1 VSPDSG
7 AGPAVR
13 LEREAGGLATITLD
27 SPPLNLFD
35 QRMIDDLRA
44 AVADVA
50 AEPPRALLIRA
61 EGRAVSGGVDVHVFD
76 GLTPAQ
82 GSALWTELLA
92 MVEQVETLPAPVVFA
107 AHALTLTA
115 AFELALACDLIVA
128 SPKAKFGLVEK
139 VVGLTP
145 SMGGTQ
151 RLAERAGSGRARHFV
166 LSGGIFDAEE
176 MERWG
181 VVNLIY
187 EEDGFDA
194 AARALAA
201 ELAAGPTRAHAMTKH
216 ILKRFRE
223 GGMPA
228 ADEAVR
234 TEAAALFES
243 EDLKN
248 GVRTFLEHGGPGH
261 AEFHGR

>member
-1 VSPDSG
+1 MSEER
-7 AGPAVR
+7 GPIR
-13 LEREAGGLATITLD
+13 LEREGGLATMTLD

-35 QRMIDDLRA
+35 RGMFEAL
-44 AVADVA
+44 VA
-50 AEPPRALLIRA
+50 AIDAVEADPPRALLIRA
-61 EGRAVSGGVDVHVFD
+61 EGRAVSGGVNVAEFD
-76 GLTPAQ
+76 GLTPERASQ
-82 GSALWTELLA
+82 LWDELIGAVERVEALPL
-92 MVEQVETLPAPVVFA
+92 PVVFA

-166 LSGGIFDAEE
+166 MSGGIFDAEE

-181 VVNLIY
+181 VVNLLY
-187 EEDGFDA
+187 EDQGFDA
-194 AARALAA
+194 AARKLAE
-201 ELAAGPTRAHAMTKH
+201 ELAAGPTKAHAMTKH
-216 ILKRFRE
+216 ILRRFRE
-223 GGMPA
+223 GGMTA

-234 TEAAALFES
+234 TEAAELFAT
-243 EDLKN
+243 EDLQN
-248 GVRTFLEHGGPGH
+248 AVRTFLEHGGPGH
-261 AEFHGR
+261 ATFEGR

>member
-1 VSPDSG
+1 VSPD
-7 AGPAVR
+7 GPAAR
-13 LEREAGGLATITLD
+13 LEREESGLAVITLD

-35 QRMIDDLRA
+35 QRMMDDLRA
-44 AVADVA
+44 AVAGVA

-61 EGRAVSGGVDVHVFD
+61 EGRAVSGGVDVHVFA
-76 GLTPAQ
+76 GLTPEQ
-82 GSALWTELLA
+82 GSLLWDDLLG
-92 MVEQVETLPAPVVFA
+92 MIDQVEELPAPVVFA

-128 SPKAKFGLVEK
+128 SPAAKFGLVEK

-166 LSGGIFDAEE
+166 MSGGIFGAEE

-181 VVNLIY
+181 VVNLIF
-187 EEDGFDA
+187 EDDFDA
-194 AARALAA
+194 AAHAFAT
-201 ELAAGPTRAHAMTKH
+201 ELAAGPTKAHAMTKH

-223 GGMPA
+223 GGIPA
-228 ADEAVR
+228 ADEVVR
-234 TEAAALFES
+234 SEAGELFAT
-243 EDLKN
+243 EDLQN
-248 GVRTFLEHGGPGH
+248 AVRTFLEHGGPGH

>member
-1 VSPDSG
+1 VSPDGS
-7 AGPAVR
+7 AAR
-13 LEREAGGLATITLD
+13 LEREDSGLAVITLD

-44 AVADVA
+44 AIDAVA

-61 EGRAVSGGVDVHVFD
+61 EGRAVSGGVDVHVFA
-76 GLTPAQ
+76 GLTPEQ
-82 GSALWTELLA
+82 GSLLWDELLG
-92 MVEQVETLPAPVVFA
+92 MIDQVEELPAPVVFA

-128 SPKAKFGLVEK
+128 SPAAKFGLVER

-166 LSGGIFDAEE
+166 MSGGIFGAEE

-181 VVNLIY
+181 VVNLIF
-187 EEDGFDA
+187 EDDFDA
-194 AARALAA
+194 AARAFAA
-201 ELAAGPTRAHAMTKH
+201 ELAAGPTKAHAMTKH

-223 GGMPA
+223 GGIPA
-228 ADEAVR
+228 ADEVVR
-234 TEAAALFES
+234 SEAGELFAT
-243 EDLKN
+243 EDLQN
-248 GVRTFLEHGGPGH
+248 AVRTFLEHGGPGH

>member
-1 VSPDSG
+1 MSEN
-7 AGPAVR
+7 PAAR
-13 LEREAGGLATITLD
+13 LEREGGLATITLD

-35 QRMIDDLRA
+35 QRMMDDLRA
-44 AVADVA
+44 AVDEVA
-50 AEPPRALLIRA
+50 ANPPRALLIRA
-61 EGRAVSGGVDVHVFD
+61 EGRAVSGGVDVHVFA
-76 GLTPAQ
+76 GLTPEQ
-82 GSALWTELLA
+82 GSALWTELLE
-92 MVEQVETLPAPVVFA
+92 MIDKVETLPAPVVFA

-166 LSGGIFDAEE
+166 MSGGIFGAEE

-181 VVNLIY
+181 VVNLLF
-187 EEDGFDA
+187 EDHDFEA
-194 AARALAA
+194 ASL
-201 ELAAGPTRAHAMTKH
+201 ELARELADGPTRAHAMTKH
-216 ILKRFRE
+216 ILRRFRE
-223 GGMPA
+223 GGIPA

-234 TEAAALFES
+234 TEAADLFAT
-243 EDLKN
+243 EDLQN
-248 GVRTFLEHGGPGH
+248 AVRTFLEHGGPGH
-261 AEFHGR
+261 ATFEGR

>member
-1 VSPDSG
+1 MNG
-7 AGPAVR
+7 QPAAR
-13 LEREAGGLATITLD
+13 LEREDGGLAVITLD

-44 AVADVA
+44 AIDAVA

-61 EGRAVSGGVDVHVFD
+61 EGRAVSGGVDVHVFA
-76 GLTPAQ
+76 GLTPEQ
-82 GSALWTELLA
+82 GSALWTELLE
-92 MVEQVETLPAPVVFA
+92 MIDKVETLPAPVVFA

-115 AFELALACDLIVA
+115 ALEIALACDLIVA

-151 RLAERAGSGRARHFV
+151 RFAERAGSGRARQFV
-166 LSGGIFDAEE
+166 MDGGVFDAEE
-176 MERWG
+176 LERWG
-181 VVNLIY
+181 VVNTIFPAQ
-187 EEDGFDA
+187 EFEQRS
-194 AARALAA
+194 RALA
-201 ELAAGPTRAHAMTKH
+201 EQLAAGPTKAHAMTKH
-216 ILKRFRE
+216 ILRCFRE
-223 GGMPA
+223 GGLPA

-234 TEAAALFES
+234 TDSAELFGT
-243 EDLKN
+243 EDLQN
-248 GVRTFLEHGGPGH
+248 AVRTFLEHGGPGH

>member
-1 VSPDSG
+1 MSET
-7 AGPAVR
+7 PAAR
-13 LEREAGGLATITLD
+13 LEREGELATITLD

-44 AVADVA
+44 AIDAVA

-61 EGRAVSGGVDVHVFD
+61 EGRAVSGGVDVHVFA
-76 GLTPAQ
+76 GLTPEQ
-82 GSALWTELLA
+82 GSALWTDLLG
-92 MVEQVETLPAPVVFA
+92 MIDKVETLPAPVVFA

-166 LSGGIFDAEE
+166 MSGGIFGAEE

-181 VVNLIY
+181 VVNLLF
-187 EEDGFDA
+187 EDHDFEA
-194 AARALAA
+194 ASQKLAQ
-201 ELAAGPTRAHAMTKH
+201 ELAEGPTKAHAMTKH
-216 ILKRFRE
+216 ILRRFRE
-223 GGMPA
+223 GGIPA

-234 TEAAALFES
+234 TEAGELFAS
-243 EDLKN
+243 EDLQN
-248 GVRTFLEHGGPGH
+248 AVQTFLEKGGPGH
-261 AEFHGR
+261 ARFQGR

>member
-1 VSPDSG
+1 MSPD
-7 AGPAVR
+7 GPAAR
-13 LEREAGGLATITLD
+13 LEHEESGLAVITLD

-44 AVADVA
+44 AINAVAV
-50 AEPPRALLIRA
+50 EPPRALLIRA
-61 EGRAVSGGVDVHVFD
+61 EGRAVSGGVDVHVFA
-76 GLTPAQ
+76 GLTPEQ
-82 GSALWTELLA
+82 GSLLWDELLG
-92 MVEQVETLPAPVVFA
+92 MIDQVEELAAPVVFA

-128 SPKAKFGLVEK
+128 SPAAKFGLVEK

-166 LSGGIFDAEE
+166 MSGGIFGAEE

-181 VVNLIY
+181 VVNLIF
-187 EEDGFDA
+187 EDDFDA
-194 AARALAA
+194 AAHAFAA
-201 ELAAGPTRAHAMTKH
+201 ELAAGPTKAHAMTKH

-223 GGMPA
+223 GGIPA
-228 ADEAVR
+228 ADEVVR
-234 TEAAALFES
+234 SEAGELFATQ
-243 EDLKN
+243 DLQN
-248 GVRTFLEHGGPGH
+248 AVRTFLEHGGPGH

>member
-1 VSPDSG
+1 MS
-7 AGPAVR
+7 AAAR
-13 LEREAGGLATITLD
+13 LEREESGLAVLTLD

-35 QRMIDDLRA
+35 QRMIDGVRA

-61 EGRAVSGGVDVHVFD
+61 EGRAVSGGVDVEVFA
-76 GLTPAQ
+76 GLTPEQ
-82 GSALWTELLA
+82 GSALWTELLE
-92 MVEQVETLPAPVVFA
+92 MIDKVEALAAPVVFA

-115 AFELALACDLIVA
+115 AFEIALACDLIVA

-151 RLAERAGSGRARHFV
+151 RFAERAGSGRARQFV
-166 LSGGIFDAEE
+166 ISGEIYGAEE
-176 MERWG
+176 LERWG
-181 VVNLIY
+181 VVNTI
-187 EEDGFDA
+187 FA
-194 AARALAA
+194 ADEFEQRSRALAE

-234 TEAAALFES
+234 TEAADLFAT
-243 EDLKN
+243 EDLRNAVK
-248 GVRTFLEHGGPGH
+248 TFLEHGAPGH
-261 AEFHGR
+261 AKFQGR

>member
-1 VSPDSG
+1 MS
-7 AGPAVR
+7 ANPAAR
-13 LEREAGGLATITLD
+13 LEREDGGLAVITLD

-44 AVADVA
+44 AIDAVA

-61 EGRAVSGGVDVHVFD
+61 EGRAVSGGVDVHVFS
-76 GLTPAQ
+76 GLTPRQ
-82 GSALWTELLA
+82 GSELWTDLLEMIDKVEL
-92 MVEQVETLPAPVVFA
+92 LPAPVVFA

-115 AFELALACDLIVA
+115 AFELSLACDLIVA

-166 LSGGIFDAEE
+166 MSGGIFGAEE

-181 VVNLIY
+181 VVNLLF
-187 EEDGFDA
+187 EDHDFEA
-194 AARALAA
+194 ASRQLAA
-201 ELAAGPTRAHAMTKH
+201 ELAEGPTKAHAMTKH
-216 ILKRFRE
+216 ILRRFRE
-223 GGMPA
+223 GGIPA

-234 TEAAALFES
+234 TEAAELFAT
-243 EDLKN
+243 EDLR
-248 GVRTFLEHGGPGH
+248 GAVQTFLEKGGPGH
-261 AEFHGR
+261 ARFQGR

>member
-1 VSPDSG
+1 MN
-7 AGPAVR
+7 ANPAAR
-13 LEREAGGLATITLD
+13 LERDGGLATITLD

-35 QRMIDDLRA
+35 QRMIDELRA
-44 AVADVA
+44 AIDEVA
-50 AEPPRALLIRA
+50 ATPPRALLIRA
-61 EGRAVSGGVDVHVFD
+61 EGRAVSGGVDVHVFA
-76 GLTPAQ
+76 GLTPEQ
-82 GSALWTELLA
+82 GSALWTELLE
-92 MVEQVETLPAPVVFA
+92 MIDKVETLPAPVVFA

-166 LSGGIFDAEE
+166 MSGGIFSAEE

-181 VVNLIY
+181 VVNLLF
-187 EEDGFDA
+187 EDHDFDA
-194 AARALAA
+194 AARALAE
-201 ELAAGPTRAHAMTKH
+201 ELADGPTKAHAMTKH
-216 ILKRFRE
+216 ILRRFRE
-223 GGMPA
+223 GGIPA

-234 TEAAALFES
+234 SEAAELFAT
-243 EDLKN
+243 EDLQN
-248 GVRTFLEHGGPGH
+248 AVRTFLEHGGPGH
-261 AEFHGR
+261 ATFEGR